1 MATIISRGCFFKD
14 CHTKKEGKKI
24 PTSIN
29 QGEAL
34 KVKQEALAVIN
45 MRLLVSSPLRSL
57 TLVQDPLV
65 MQLTRLCIS
74 SKHAK
79 EEEEEEKE
87 GEKRTK
93 KPMTQANP

>member
-1 MATIISRGCFFKD
+1 MAAIISRGCSFKD
-14 CHTKKEGKKI
+14 CRGKEEEKKTKT

-45 MRLLVSSPLRSL
+45 MLLLVSSPLRSL
-57 TLVQDPLV
+57 TLAQDPLV
-65 MQLTRLCIS
+65 MQLTRLRIS

-79 EEEEEEKE
+79 EEEEEGAE
-87 GEKRTK
+87 GEGK
-93 KPMTQANP
+93 KINTGDPG